1 VYVDAGLDAVMSLV
15 RSCLGA
21 ALAESGAHRDAKTA
35 LQEWSHARFRITPSY
50 RVVQDS
56 GVENDERRFTVEVGI
71 GDETW
76 GAGVG
81 RTKRAAQRA
90 AAAAALV
97 RAADP
102 A

>member
-1 VYVDAGLDAVMSLV
+1 M
-15 RSCLGA
+15 
-21 ALAESGAHRDAKTA
+21 
-35 LQEWSHARFRITPSY
+35 
-50 RVVQDS
+50 VQDS

-71 GDETW
+71 GDEMW
-76 GAGVG
+76 GTGVG